1 MASDGPS
8 DLQNA
13 VIKTQTAAWVSS
25 EIRLG
30 GGCAP
35 DAYPS
40 VAARLKQSSD
50 GVKRAIQD
58 LGRSAPAKGADHGA
72 QSESLPRLLRY
83 LHFDS
88 R

>member
-13 VIKTQTAAWVSS
+13 VIKTQTAA
-25 EIRLG
+25 LG
-30 GGCAP
+30 FRVKSGRA
-35 DAYPS
+35 AVVLLTLTTS

-58 LGRSAPAKGADHGA
+58 LGRSAPAKGRPWRAEQKVA
-72 QSESLPRLLRY
+72 ALAALFALR
-83 LHFDS
+83 
-88 R
+88 